1 MSRSFPI
8 FAFSLGREFKLSVAE
23 IASVC
28 GFGSIISVS
37 PQLALVRFDTREKAI
52 EAFAKL
58 GGSIRL
64 FEIQSECVFGE
75 YATKST
81 EYYKRVMSKE
91 GKHSF
96 ALASVGLDLPLGEL
110 SLRVKKFLRHDDL
123 SVRACNT
130 TDRTIN
136 AAAFKKGKLS
146 ETLLET
152 AYLQVDKQG
161 YFAVTLACQD
171 VDAFAGRDMN
181 KGRDME
187 VGMLPPKLA
196 RMMVNLVSG
205 RGSAETADAAKHS
218 FVPKRIYDPFC
229 GLGTVLIEAFDLG
242 FRDLLG
248 SDLSEKM
255 AESTA
260 KALEP
265 LCDPI
270 DAAYRT
276 FPQDAK
282 KVASN
287 PEFLRGAAIVTE
299 GYLGEIQSAKTIS
312 AASVAD
318 QKKLLYPI
326 YEGFFQGLR
335 QLDFKGTVVMCVPF
349 WEVDGKYVF
358 FEEFFEVLKKYGF
371 YSDSLLPKEFSVQ
384 ATKFGSL
391 LYKRPGQTVG
401 REIVRVVPGRVI
413 QKDRSESRGLYEDR
427 GYGKSDRSD
436 KQEHTERPERSEKPV
451 WHEGKPSNE
460 RGGRPDY
467 KKPAPGSR
475 PSSDRK
481 PAEGKPKGN
490 PHAKPPGFVKPGFAG
505 GRDSQGGRSS
515 FGGGR
520 TGGRSDSGAS
530 RTGRGAGRGR

>member
-28 GFGSIISVS
+28 GFHSIIAVS
-37 PQLALVRFDTREKAI
+37 PQLALVRFGSREDAI
-52 EAFAKL
+52 AAFAKL

-64 FEIQSECVFGE
+64 FEIQSECVSGE
-75 YATKST
+75 FATKST
-81 EYYKRVMSKE
+81 EYFKKTMSPE
-91 GKHSF
+91 GKHAF
-96 ALASVGLDLPLGEL
+96 ALATVGADLPLTEL
-110 SLRVKKFLRHDDL
+110 SLRVKKFLRDDF
-123 SVRACNT
+123 SVRACNV
-130 TDRTIN
+130 TDKTIN
-136 AAAFKKGKLS
+136 AAAFKKSKLS
-146 ETLLET
+146 KTLLET
-152 AYLQVDKQG
+152 AYLEVDRKG
-161 YFAVTLACQD
+161 YFGVTLACQD

-205 RGSAETADAAKHS
+205 RGSAESSDNAKHTFAAKR
-218 FVPKRIYDPFC
+218 VYDPFC

-248 SDLSEKM
+248 TDISDKM

-270 DAAYRT
+270 EALYRT
-276 FPQDAK
+276 FPMDAK
-282 KVASN
+282 KIASN
-287 PEFLRGAAIVTE
+287 PEYVRGAAIVTE
-299 GYLGEIQSAKTIS
+299 GFLGEIQSAKTIS
-312 AASVAD
+312 AASVAE

-335 QLDFKGTVVMCVPF
+335 QLDYKGTVVMCVPF
-349 WEVDGKYVF
+349 WEVDRKYVF

-413 QKDRSESRGLYEDR
+413 QKDRNSEGRGLYEDR
-427 GYGKSDRSD
+427 GYGKS
-436 KQEHTERPERSEKPV
+436 ERGERSENAEKPV
-451 WHEGKPSNE
+451 WHEGRPSSD

-467 KKPAPGSR
+467 SKPAPGGR
-475 PSSDRK
+475 PSGDRK
-481 PAEGKPKGN
+481 PADGKSKGS
-490 PHAKPPGFVKPGFAG
+490 PSAKPPGFVKPGFAG
-505 GRDSQGGRSS
+505 GRDSGGFGGRSS

-520 TGGRSDSGAS
+520 TGGRPDSGTS

>member
-8 FAFSLGREFKLSVAE
+8 FAFALGREFKLSVAE

-28 GFGSIISVS
+28 GFKSLISVS
-37 PQLALVRFDTREKAI
+37 PQLALVRFDDREEALS
-52 EAFAKL
+52 AFAKL

-64 FEIQSECVFGE
+64 FEIQSECVSSEF
-75 YATKST
+75 ATKAT
-81 EYYKRVMSKE
+81 EYYKKTMEPE

-96 ALASVGLDLPLGEL
+96 ALASVGADLPLTEL
-110 SLRVKKFLRHDDL
+110 SLRVKKYLRDGY

-146 ETLLET
+146 KTLLET
-152 AYLQVDKQG
+152 AYLEIDKKG

-205 RGSAETADAAKHS
+205 RGSAESSDNAKHN
-218 FVPKRIYDPFC
+218 FVAKRVYDPFC

-242 FRDLLG
+242 YRELLG
-248 SDLSEKM
+248 SDVSEKM

-265 LCDPI
+265 LCEPI
-270 DAAYRT
+270 EALYRT
-276 FPQDAK
+276 FPLDAK
-282 KVASN
+282 KIATQ

-299 GYLGEIQSAKTIS
+299 GYLGEIQSAKTVS
-312 AASVAD
+312 AESVAE
-318 QKKLLYPI
+318 QKKILYPI
-326 YEGFFQGLR
+326 YDGFFQGLR
-335 QLDFKGTVVMCVPF
+335 QTDFKGTVVMCVPF
-349 WEVDGKYVF
+349 WEVGGKYVF

-371 YSDSLLPKEFSVQ
+371 YSDSLLPKDFSVQ

-401 REIVRVVPGRVI
+401 REIVRVVPGRVLP
-413 QKDRSESRGLYEDR
+413 KDRSEGRGFE
-427 GYGKSDRSD
+427 KSENFHSD
-436 KQEHTERPERSEKPV
+436 KDS
-451 WHEGKPSNE
+451 
-460 RGGRPDY
+460 RPDFR
-467 KKPAPGSR
+467 KPEGER
-475 PSSDRK
+475 KFDNDRK
-481 PAEGKPKGN
+481 PFG
-490 PHAKPPGFVKPGFAG
+490 KPGFG
-505 GRDSQGGRSS
+505 GREGYRSGSSSGRPYPGGNPG
-515 FGGGR
+515 FGGKSGF
-520 TGGRSDSGAS
+520 GGNRPDSGSS